1 MRQLLTLTVL
11 VIVCFGTAQADTSPL
26 PVKELLSAR
35 SFAFL
40 VPISISNDGEWVA
53 YTVND
58 NTKVAAPTDERYSLY
73 TPTGAFVRGVSGTI
87 YISNLRTGKSINLT
101 NSQGSSWSPQWSPDS
116 RYLAFF
122 SDRGGVAQLWV
133 WEKASARIRRVSD
146 AIVRPLADKFQ
157 WSPDSRTVITR
168 VLPEGLTIEA
178 AADLMTVRPAQAPE
192 KNAAGGS
199 TVTIY
204 RSPPA
209 EKPVKSNI
217 SITKEG
223 PWSLNRWL
231 GDLALIDIQSGKTR
245 RITGI
250 IPAEYWVSPDGSQI
264 VFSNL
269 QGFVPNSQ
277 EMLSDLVVVSFGSND
292 LRVLVPNVAL
302 PFGSAVS
309 WSPDGKLIAYKTSEP
324 RSKSNCYVISVI
336 GGEPRNLTGNT
347 KANLGGRRYPLWDA
361 NGRNV
366 LLVGD
371 NSLWKASVETGT
383 TTLVGKIP
391 GREILSVVAG
401 PKQGQFWAADGGSS
415 VVVNTR
421 DIETKKAGLYSINLT
436 NGAAT
441 KLIEE
446 NKAYGS
452 FRYEVVVSSDQK
464 SIVYLAQ
471 DSQRPPDL
479 WLYTL
484 GANNSRRITAIYPQ
498 LEHYTMGESR
508 LVEWT
513 TSDGARLRGA
523 LLLPSNY
530 DPGKRYPLIVK
541 VYATGFGS
549 NAVNE
554 FGFAEA
560 AVDNLQLLATRGY
573 AVLYPDIP
581 VNQQSPLKD
590 LSKAVLPAIDKLI
603 ELGIADPDR
612 LGVMGH
618 SFGGYST
625 LALIVQTPRFKAAVE
640 SAGFANMVGIFG
652 EMNKDG
658 SAYGV
663 ALGQLPAGPPW
674 VLRDIYVENSPIFY
688 FDKIE
693 TPLLIIHGSADTA
706 VSHFLA
712 DEVFVGLRSLR
723 KEVTYALYQG
733 ESHFPASW
741 SYANQVDYAQRA
753 IDWFDKYLQPA
764 KVTIQSSRE

>member
-1 MRQLLTLTVL
+1 MRRLLTLAIL
-11 VIVCFGTAQADTSPL
+11 LGACFGMAQADTSPL
-26 PVKELLSAR
+26 PVRELLSAW
-35 SFAFL
+35 SFAPL

-58 NTKVAAPTDERYSLY
+58 NAKIAAQPDERYSLY
-73 TPTGAFVRGVSGTI
+73 TATGVFVRGVSGTI
-87 YISNLRTGKSINLT
+87 YITNLKTGKSINLT
-101 NSQGSSWSPQWSPDS
+101 NSKGSSWSPQWSPDG

-157 WSPDSRTVITR
+157 WSPDSRMVVTR
-168 VLPEGLTIEA
+168 VLPEDLTIEA
-178 AADLMTVRPAQAPE
+178 AADLMTTRPAQGPE
-192 KNAAGGS
+192 TRATEGA

-204 RSPPA
+204 RSPPPDRPA
-209 EKPVKSNI
+209 SSNAGI
-217 SITKEG
+217 SKEG

-231 GDLALIDIQSGKTR
+231 GDLGLIDIQSGKTR

-250 IPAEYWVSPDGSQI
+250 IPAEYWISPDGSQL

-269 QGFVPNSQ
+269 KGFAPNSQ
-277 EMLSDLVVVSFGSND
+277 EMLSDLVAVSIGSND
-292 LRVLVPNVAL
+292 RRVLVSNVSL
-302 PFGSAVS
+302 PFGSSVS
-309 WSPDGKLIAYKTSEP
+309 WSPDGKLIAYKTSEL
-324 RSKSNCYVISVI
+324 RSRPNCFVLSVS
-336 GGEPRNLTGNT
+336 GGTPRNLTDT
-347 KANLGGRRYPLWDA
+347 AKANFVATKYPLWDA
-361 NGRNV
+361 TGHNV

-371 NSLWKASVETGT
+371 NSLWKASIEKGT
-383 TTLVGKIP
+383 TTLVAKIP
-391 GREILSVVAG
+391 GREILSVVGG
-401 PKQGQFWAADGGSS
+401 PTQGQFWSADGGSS
-415 VVVNTR
+415 VIVNTR
-421 DIETKKAGLYSINLT
+421 DTETKKAGFYSVNLT
-436 NGAAT
+436 NGAST

-471 DSQRPPDL
+471 DCQRAPNL
-479 WLYTL
+479 WVYTL
-484 GANNSRRITAIYPQ
+484 GDNNSRRITSINPQ
-498 LEHYTMGESR
+498 LEQYTMGESR
-508 LVEWT
+508 LFEWT
-513 TSDGARLRGA
+513 TSDGVRLRGA

-549 NAVNE
+549 NSVND
-554 FGFAEA
+554 FGFAQAPVE
-560 AVDNLQLLATRGY
+560 NLQLLATRGY
-573 AVLYPDIP
+573 AVFYPDIP

-590 LSKAVLPAIDKLI
+590 LSKVVLPAIDKLI
-603 ELGIADPDR
+603 EVGIADPDR

-625 LALIVQTPRFKAAVE
+625 LALIVQTTRFKAAVE
-640 SAGFANMVGIFG
+640 SAGLANMIGMFG

-658 SAYGV
+658 SAYGIPI
-663 ALGQLPAGPPW
+663 AQQLGGPPW
-674 VLRDIYVENSPIFY
+674 ALRERYLENSPIFY

-693 TPLLIIHGSADTA
+693 TPLLIVHGSADRE
-706 VSHFLA
+706 VSQFLA

-733 ESHFPASW
+733 EPHWQGTW
-741 SYANQVDYAQRA
+741 SYANQIDYAQRV

-764 KVTIQSSRE
+764 KSSSQSSR

>member
-1 MRQLLTLTVL
+1 
-11 VIVCFGTAQADTSPL
+11 
-26 PVKELLSAR
+26 
-35 SFAFL
+35 
-40 VPISISNDGEWVA
+40 
-53 YTVND
+53 
-58 NTKVAAPTDERYSLY
+58 
-73 TPTGAFVRGVSGTI
+73 
-87 YISNLRTGKSINLT
+87 
-101 NSQGSSWSPQWSPDS
+101 
-116 RYLAFF
+116 
-122 SDRGGVAQLWV
+122 
-133 WEKASARIRRVSD
+133 
-146 AIVRPLADKFQ
+146 
-157 WSPDSRTVITR
+157 
-168 VLPEGLTIEA
+168 
-178 AADLMTVRPAQAPE
+178 
-192 KNAAGGS
+192 
-199 TVTIY
+199 
-204 RSPPA
+204 
-209 EKPVKSNI
+209 
-217 SITKEG
+217 
-223 PWSLNRWL
+223 
-231 GDLALIDIQSGKTR
+231 
-245 RITGI
+245 
-250 IPAEYWVSPDGSQI
+250 
-264 VFSNL
+264 
-269 QGFVPNSQ
+269 
-277 EMLSDLVVVSFGSND
+277 
-292 LRVLVPNVAL
+292 
-302 PFGSAVS
+302 VS

-324 RSKSNCYVISVI
+324 RSKSNCYVISVT
-336 GGEPRNLTGNT
+336 GGEPRNLTGNA

-361 NGRNV
+361 TGRNV

-383 TTLVGKIP
+383 TSLVAKIP
-391 GREILSVVAG
+391 GREILLVVAG
-401 PKQGQFWAADGGSS
+401 PKQGQFWSADRGGS
-415 VVVNTR
+415 VIVNTR
-421 DIETKKAGLYSINLT
+421 DVETKKAGFYSVNLT

-452 FRYEVVVSSDQK
+452 FRYEVVVSADQK

-484 GANNSRRITAIYPQ
+484 GANKSRRITSINPQ

-513 TSDGARLRGA
+513 TSDGVRLRGA

-554 FGFAEA
+554 FGFAES

-590 LSKAVLPAIDKLI
+590 LSKAVLPAIDKVV

-625 LALIVQTPRFKAAVE
+625 LALIVQTTRFKAAVE
-640 SAGFANMVGIFG
+640 SAGFANMIGMFG

-658 SAYGV
+658 SAYGL
-663 ALGQLPAGPPW
+663 ALGQLPGGPPW
-674 VLRDIYVENSPIFY
+674 VLRDKYIENSPIFY

-741 SYANQVDYAQRA
+741 GYANQIDSAQRA

-764 KVTIQSSRE
+764 KLTTQSSRQ